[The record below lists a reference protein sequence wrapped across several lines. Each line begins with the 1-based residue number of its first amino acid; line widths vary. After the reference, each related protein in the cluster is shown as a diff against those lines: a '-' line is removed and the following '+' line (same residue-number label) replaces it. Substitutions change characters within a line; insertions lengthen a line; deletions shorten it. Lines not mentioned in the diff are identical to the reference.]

1 MKIDFQ
7 IRRTGRI
14 EPEECGN
21 PHTRAD
27 SAENGGKDGTPSDG
41 EPKWKA
47 FSTLGMVGDEQ
58 DMRQYLIPAEEMVPD
73 TSRVRWLLRYSEEL
87 ERLILA

>member
-1 MKIDFQ
+1 VWKSA
-7 IRRTGRI
+7 RA
-14 EPEECGN
+14 CGF
-21 PHTRAD
+21 
-27 SAENGGKDGTPSDG
+27 AESGGKDGTPSDG

-47 FSTLGMVGDEQ
+47 LSTLGMVGDEQ

-73 TSRVRWLLRYSEEL
+73 ASRVRWLLRYSEEL